1 MKQMMK
7 ENIVLTAGDGHV
19 LPAYRIAPAAA
30 PRGQLVVLHEFFG
43 LNDHIRNV
51 ADRFAALG
59 YGAIV
64 PGLSDRA
71 EPGAE
76 FGYDPSGIAAGHA
89 LRARIPIA
97 DSLLDAQ
104 AAIDFVKPFG
114 KVGVVGYCWGGSLAF
129 YSATRLRGLTCA
141 VGYYG
146 SQIVAGAHEV
156 PKVPTMLHFGDID
169 ASIPLMMSRR
179 SGKRGP
185 TYRSTSILVGTDS
198 TATRAPIMSR
208 GRRRL
213 RSAARSSS
221 FGSMSGRAPDT

>member
-1 MKQMMK
+1 MK

-19 LPAYRIAPAAA
+19 LPAYRITPDAA

-43 LNDHIRNV
+43 LNNHIRNV

-59 YGAIV
+59 YAAVV

-104 AAIDFVKPFG
+104 AGIDFVKPFG
-114 KVGVVGYCWGGSLAF
+114 KVAVVGYCWGGSLAF

-146 SQIVAGAHEV
+146 SQIVAGAHEI
-156 PKVPTMLHFGDID
+156 PKVPTMLHLATSMP
-169 ASIPLMMSRR
+169 ASRSVMSRD
-179 SGKRGP
+179 P
-185 TYRSTSILVGTDS
+185 
-198 TATRAPIMSR
+198 ASR
-208 GRRRL
+208 GRRVDPRL
-213 RSAARSSS
+213 SRPARIQLR
-221 FGSMSGRAPDT
+221 RARQL

>member
-1 MKQMMK
+1 MEQMMK
-7 ENIVLTAGDGHV
+7 ANIVLTAGDGHV
-19 LPAYRIAPAAA
+19 LPAYRITPDAA

-59 YGAIV
+59 YAAIV

-129 YSATRLRGLTCA
+129 YSAIRLRGLTCA

-146 SQIVAGAHEV
+146 SQIVAGAHES

-169 ASIPLMMSRR
+169 ASIPLSDVEKIRQAR
-179 SGKRGP
+179 P
-185 TYRSTSILVGTDS
+185 DVSIHVY
-198 TATRAPIMSR
+198 P
-208 GRRRL
+208 GRHGFNCD
-213 RSAARSSS
+213 ARSNYEP
-221 FGSMSGRAPDT
+221 GSAQIALGRTLEFFWKYVG

>member
-1 MKQMMK
+1 
-7 ENIVLTAGDGHV
+7 V
-19 LPAYRIAPAAA
+19 LPAYRAAPAAP

-59 YGAIV
+59 YGAVV

-89 LRARIPIA
+89 LRAKIPIE

-129 YSATRLRGLTCA
+129 FSAARLRDLTCA

-146 SQIVAGAHEV
+146 SQIVARAHEV
-156 PKVPTMLHFGDID
+156 PKVPTIAAF
-169 ASIPLMMSRR
+169 RR
-179 SGKRGP
+179 HRCQHP
-185 TYRSTSILVGTDS
+185 AQRCREDP
-198 TATRAPIMSR
+198 A
-208 GRRRL
+208 
-213 RSAARSSS
+213 SAA
-221 FGSMSGRAPDT
+221 GRLDPCLPRPARFQLRRALQL

>member
-1 MKQMMK
+1 MQRMMK

-19 LPAYRIAPAAA
+19 LPAYWAAPAVP

-59 YGAIV
+59 YGAVV

-89 LRARIPIA
+89 LRAKIPIE

-114 KVGVVGYCWGGSLAF
+114 RVGVVGYCWGGSLAF
-129 YSATRLRGLTCA
+129 FSAVRLRDLTCA

-146 SQIVAGAHEV
+146 SQIVARAHEV
-156 PKVPTMLHFGDID
+156 PKVPTMLHFGDND
-169 ASIPLMMSRR
+169 ASIPLSDVEKIRQAR
-179 SGKRGP
+179 P
-185 TYRSTSILVGTDS
+185 DVSIHVY
-198 TATRAPIMSR
+198 P
-208 GRRRL
+208 GRHGFNCD
-213 RSAARSSS
+213 ARSNYEP
-221 FGSMSGRAPDT
+221 GSAQIALGRTLEFFWKHVG

>member
-1 MKQMMK
+1 MQRMMK

-19 LPAYRIAPAAA
+19 LPAYWAAPAVP

-59 YGAIV
+59 YGAVV

-89 LRARIPIA
+89 LRAKIPIE

-114 KVGVVGYCWGGSLAF
+114 RVGVVGYCWGGSLAF
-129 YSATRLRGLTCA
+129 FSAVRLRDLTCA

-146 SQIVAGAHEV
+146 SQIVARAHEV

-169 ASIPLMMSRR
+169 ASIPLSDVEKIRQAR
-179 SGKRGP
+179 P
-185 TYRSTSILVGTDS
+185 DVSIHVY
-198 TATRAPIMSR
+198 P
-208 GRRRL
+208 GRHGFNCD
-213 RSAARSSS
+213 ARSNYEP
-221 FGSMSGRAPDT
+221 GSAQIALGRTLEFVWKHVG